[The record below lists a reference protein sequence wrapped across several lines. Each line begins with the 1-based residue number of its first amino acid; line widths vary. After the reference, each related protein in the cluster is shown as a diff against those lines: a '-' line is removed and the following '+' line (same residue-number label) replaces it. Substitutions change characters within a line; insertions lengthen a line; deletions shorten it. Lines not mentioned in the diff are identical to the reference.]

1 MSNAVTRLTILNTV
15 RQRLDMVGSTF
26 IADATF
32 NQWIDDSTRDLY
44 DLLVDARGEDY
55 YTAVGNI
62 TTAAG
67 TATYPIANSLGTNFY
82 KLRGL
87 YVIGADGKRRSMDK
101 VGLDEYLR
109 YEANNN
115 PSTDFW
121 TSTTDPCGVV
131 YCLVGDSILFAP
143 TPSAIKTVEIW
154 YIRTFGGYASDSAT
168 YDAVNGWHEYIVA
181 DVCIKGGTVEE
192 ADVSVFTQQKQE
204 QLERIARL
212 RHNRDRYKVLTVR
225 DVQGSGYRRYI

>member
-32 NQWIDDSTRDLY
+32 NQWIDDSSRDLY

-55 YTAVGNI
+55 YTTSGAI
-62 TTAAG
+62 TTSAG
-67 TATYPIANSLGTNFY
+67 TVDYPLANSIGTGFY

-87 YVIGADGKRRSMDK
+87 YLIGADEKRRSMDK
-101 VGLDEYLR
+101 VGLDEMVR
-109 YEANNN
+109 YDASNN

-131 YCLVGDSILFAP
+131 YCLFGNTIRFAP
-143 TPSAIKTVEIW
+143 APSGIKTVEIW
-154 YIRTFGGYASDSAT
+154 YIPPFTAYSSDSST
-168 YDAVNGWHEYIVA
+168 IDAINGWHEYIVA
-181 DVCIKGGTVEE
+181 DVCIKGATVEE
-192 ADVSVFTQQKQE
+192 ADVSVFAQQKQA
-204 QLERIARL
+204 QMERIGRL
-212 RHNRDRYKVLTVR
+212 RHARDRYKLLTVR
-225 DVQGSGYRRYI
+225 DVQNDGNWRYF